1 MLQART
7 RGQTGWYRPDRDFLV
22 VLPKLAKRAIEIITE
37 RYKDDDASIEQL
49 GLLAKTLGRTIEA
62 SKNKELTSE
71 QLEEQL
77 LAVGDAAV
85 ERSFLY
91 AEFSALFFRLAV
103 QTFRLW
109 ELEKIPENAD
119 GTVDTERLE
128 KQNEAAAAKA
138 IVES

>member
-7 RGQTGWYRPDRDFLV
+7 RGAIGWYRPDRDLLA
-22 VLPKLAKRAIEIITE
+22 VLPKLAKRSIEMLTE
-37 RYKDDDASIEQL
+37 RYKDDQPTVEQL
-49 GLLAKTLGRTIEA
+49 GLMAQKLGQVIEK
-62 SKNKELTSE
+62 SKSKDMTAE
-71 QLEEQL
+71 QLEEAL
-77 LAVGDAAV
+77 LAVGDTEV
-85 ERSFLY
+85 ERDFLY

-109 ELEKIPENAD
+109 SLELIPEKAD
-119 GTVDTERLE
+119 GTVDTTTLA